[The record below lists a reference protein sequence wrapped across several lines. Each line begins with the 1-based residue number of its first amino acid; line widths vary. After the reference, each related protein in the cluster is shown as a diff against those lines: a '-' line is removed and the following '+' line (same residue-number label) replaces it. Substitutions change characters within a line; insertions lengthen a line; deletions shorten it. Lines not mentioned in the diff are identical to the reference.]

1 MTTPGR
7 YHFVAWSRRG
17 IGSELANPDYGG
29 ALPVRGTLSAALT
42 VAAQGPSPA
51 SEAAPPVTVLT
62 YGPGDVLGLDAR
74 HVIRTDPKDG
84 TANYEP
90 NYLACIEFDLPDLLW
105 LFTPAAPAGDR
116 LRPWLAL
123 VVLKDGEYTP
133 VTPPPQPLPAI
144 DVSALG
150 ALQLLDDAWNW
161 AHTQVSGDAGL
172 AATLSGTPGAVI
184 SRLMCPRRLDPE
196 TGYTAFLVP
205 AFEAGRLAGLGQD
218 VSGLT
223 STAAAWTTATQ
234 GPLRLP
240 YLYTFRFHTSDQG
253 DFESL
258 VRRLVP
264 RKLGTGIG
272 QRLMSVDDPMAD
284 FPSAGPPLGLDG
296 ALMSLVTAET
306 PWNDPAKTTFQDA
319 LATFINVPAPV
330 TDDPA
335 HPNPDDPVV
344 VPPIY
349 GRWHAGV
356 STVSPGAT
364 GWLDGLNLD
373 PRPRTEAGT
382 GTQVIQAHLTA
393 LMASAW
399 QQVAGIELANS
410 LLRGAQL
417 ARGTLTLLHARRLAV
432 ASNATLLTLTAPLH
446 ARLLASPQ
454 TVRAV
459 IAGSRVP
466 GQMFAPAFRRTTSP
480 AGAIRR
486 RQAAAGAVIGSL
498 GALVDRVNAAE
509 IAIVPP
515 PAPPGGLV
523 AIEDISDAT
532 RPPWSKYLPIRL
544 VAHTPEGTLRAVI
557 EADGPSG
564 GIRIAGLTPR
574 ALAAVPPRPGFAI
587 TEPPANGTGTGGTG
601 TGTGGTGGTSTGG
614 PNADSVE
621 ASRFRQAMIV
631 LGGALQAPAADPP
644 LAAALDTQ
652 ALRDTVVARIDPAVT
667 VPARVLS
674 LVDIGARL
682 GWQPADPIQPIMAAP
697 TFPQPMYA
705 PLRDLSPDYIL
716 PGVEQ
721 IPPDT
726 VGLLQSNHAFIE
738 AYMVGLNHEMAR
750 QLLWTGYPT
759 DLRGSYFRQFW
770 DVSGYVPQATDPTD
784 PTQLAELLKD
794 IPLINTWPL
803 AGPLGSHENRT
814 GIVPDNVV
822 LLIRGELLRR
832 YPNTV
837 IYAAKAKLD
846 GRQRVIDPTDER
858 YPLFAGTLPTDIT
871 FIGFNLSEAD
881 AKGGTPASPE
891 GFFFVFQQHPTEP
904 RFGLEPSATGTVQH
918 WADLAWTN
926 FAVPQQ
932 QVIAQA
938 ARQPAATPAI
948 VTYSNGW
955 APWRLASSVFG
966 TVLAQTSL
974 PAFLS
979 AGATPQD
986 TAITDDADDPGDTA
1000 NTWGADAAQ
1009 TAYITLRMPFRI
1021 AIHADLMVPQ

>member
-1 MTTPGR
+1 
-7 YHFVAWSRRG
+7 
-17 IGSELANPDYGG
+17 
-29 ALPVRGTLSAALT
+29 
-42 VAAQGPSPA
+42 
-51 SEAAPPVTVLT
+51 
-62 YGPGDVLGLDAR
+62 
-74 HVIRTDPKDG
+74 
-84 TANYEP
+84 
-90 NYLACIEFDLPDLLW
+90 
-105 LFTPAAPAGDR
+105 
-116 LRPWLAL
+116 
-123 VVLKDGEYTP
+123 
-133 VTPPPQPLPAI
+133 
-144 DVSALG
+144 
-150 ALQLLDDAWNW
+150 
-161 AHTQVSGDAGL
+161 
-172 AATLSGTPGAVI
+172 
-184 SRLMCPRRLDPE
+184 
-196 TGYTAFLVP
+196 
-205 AFEAGRLAGLGQD
+205 
-218 VSGLT
+218 
-223 STAAAWTTATQ
+223 
-234 GPLRLP
+234 
-240 YLYTFRFHTSDQG
+240 
-253 DFESL
+253 
-258 VRRLVP
+258 
-264 RKLGTGIG
+264 
-272 QRLMSVDDPMAD
+272 
-284 FPSAGPPLGLDG
+284 
-296 ALMSLVTAET
+296 
-306 PWNDPAKTTFQDA
+306 
-319 LATFINVPAPV
+319 
-330 TDDPA
+330 
-335 HPNPDDPVV
+335 
-344 VPPIY
+344 
-349 GRWHAGV
+349 
-356 STVSPGAT
+356 
-364 GWLDGLNLD
+364 
-373 PRPRTEAGT
+373 
-382 GTQVIQAHLTA
+382 
-393 LMASAW
+393 
-399 QQVAGIELANS
+399 
-410 LLRGAQL
+410 
-417 ARGTLTLLHARRLAV
+417 
-432 ASNATLLTLTAPLH
+432 
-446 ARLLASPQ
+446 
-454 TVRAV
+454 
-459 IAGSRVP
+459 
-466 GQMFAPAFRRTTSP
+466 
-480 AGAIRR
+480 
-486 RQAAAGAVIGSL
+486 
-498 GALVDRVNAAE
+498 
-509 IAIVPP
+509 
-515 PAPPGGLV
+515 
-523 AIEDISDAT
+523 
-532 RPPWSKYLPIRL
+532 
-544 VAHTPEGTLRAVI
+544 
-557 EADGPSG
+557 
-564 GIRIAGLTPR
+564 
-574 ALAAVPPRPGFAI
+574 
-587 TEPPANGTGTGGTG
+587 
-601 TGTGGTGGTSTGG
+601 
-614 PNADSVE
+614 
-621 ASRFRQAMIV
+621 
-631 LGGALQAPAADPP
+631 
-644 LAAALDTQ
+644 
-652 ALRDTVVARIDPAVT
+652 
-667 VPARVLS
+667 
-674 LVDIGARL
+674 
-682 GWQPADPIQPIMAAP
+682 
-697 TFPQPMYA
+697 MYA

-926 FAVPQQ
+926 FAIPQQ

>member
-17 IGSELANPDYGG
+17 IGSEIANPDYGG

-51 SEAAPPVTVLT
+51 SQAAPPVTVLT

-90 NYLACIEFDLPDLLW
+90 NYLACIEFDLPDLPW

-123 VVLKDGEYTP
+123 VVLKDSEFTL

-144 DVSALG
+144 DVSAPG
-150 ALQLLDDAWNW
+150 ALQPLDDAWNW
-161 AHTQVSGDAGL
+161 GHTQVSGDGGL
-172 AATLSGTPGAVI
+172 AATLSGTPGAVV

-223 STAAAWTTATQ
+223 STADAWMTATQ

-240 YLYTFRFHTSDQG
+240 YFYTFGFHTSDQG

-264 RKLGTGIG
+264 RKLGDGIG
-272 QRLMSVDDPMAD
+272 QRPMSVDSPMAG
-284 FPSAGPPLGLDG
+284 FASAGPPLGLDG
-296 ALMSLVTAET
+296 ALTSLVTTET
-306 PWNDPAKTTFQDA
+306 PWNDPAKTAFQDA

-330 TDDPA
+330 TDNPA

-356 STVSPGAT
+356 PTVSPAGT

-382 GTQVIQAHLTA
+382 GTQVVQAHLTA

-410 LLRGAQL
+410 MLRGAQL

-432 ASNATLLTLTAPLH
+432 ASNATLLTLTAPVH

-466 GQMFAPAFRRTTSP
+466 GQMFTAAFRRITSP

-486 RQAAAGAVIGSL
+486 RQAAAGAAIGSL

-509 IAIVPP
+509 IAVVPP

-523 AIEDISDAT
+523 AIEDISDAI

-544 VAHTPEGTLRAVI
+544 VAHTPEGTFRAVI
-557 EADGPSG
+557 EADGSSG
-564 GIRIAGLTPR
+564 GIRLAGLTPR

-587 TEPPANGTGTGGTG
+587 TEPPATGTVTGGTGTGGTG
-601 TGTGGTGGTSTGG
+601 IAGTGTAG
-614 PNADSVE
+614 PGDVADSVE
-621 ASRFRQAMIV
+621 AARFRQAMIA
-631 LGGALQAPAADPP
+631 LGGTLQAPASDPP
-644 LAAALDTQ
+644 IAVALDTQ
-652 ALRDTVVARIDPAVT
+652 ALRDIVVARLDPTVT

-682 GWQPADPIQPIMAAP
+682 GWQPLDPIQPIMAAP
-697 TFPQPMYA
+697 SFPQPMYA

-738 AYMVGLNHEMAR
+738 SYMVGLNHEMAR
-750 QLLWTGYPT
+750 QLLWAGYPT

-770 DVSGYVPQATDPTD
+770 DVSGYVREPGDPAD
-784 PTQLAELLKD
+784 PGQLAELLKD
-794 IPLINTWPL
+794 IPPINTWPL
-803 AGPLGSHENRT
+803 AGPLGTHENRA
-814 GIVPDNVV
+814 GIVADNVV

-858 YPLFAGTLPTDIT
+858 YPLYAGTLPTDIT
-871 FIGFNLSEAD
+871 FIGFNLSKAD
-881 AKGGTPASPE
+881 AVGGTPASPE

-904 RFGLEPSATGTVQH
+904 RFGLEPSATGAVQH

-926 FAVPQQ
+926 FGGPKQQAGPRPAV
-932 QVIAQA
+932 A
-938 ARQPAATPAI
+938 PAV

-974 PAFLS
+974 PDFLS
-979 AGATPQD
+979 ASATPQD
-986 TAITDDADDPGDTA
+986 IAIVDDAGDPVDTA
-1000 NTWGADAAQ
+1000 NMWGADAAQ
-1009 TAYITLRMPFRI
+1009 TAYITLRMPYRI

>member
-1 MTTPGR
+1 MTGPGR

-17 IGSELANPDYGG
+17 IGARLDNPDYGG
-29 ALPVRGTLSAALT
+29 PLPARGVLSAALT
-42 VAAQGPSPA
+42 VTADGPSPD
-51 SEAAPPVTVLT
+51 SEPVPPVTVLT
-62 YGPGDVLGLDAR
+62 YGPGDVIGFDAR
-74 HVIRTDPKDG
+74 HIIRTDPKDA
-84 TANYEP
+84 TPNYEP
-90 NYLACIEFDLPDLLW
+90 NYLACIEFDMPDLPW
-105 LFTPAAPAGDR
+105 LFTPAGPAGDR

-123 VVLKDGEYTP
+123 VVLKAGEYTL
-133 VTPPPQPLPAI
+133 VQPPPQPLPAI
-144 DVSALG
+144 DVTAIG
-150 ALQLLDDAWNW
+150 ALQPLDDAWNW

-172 AATLSGTPGAVI
+172 AATVSGAPGAVI

-205 AFEAGRLAGLGQD
+205 AFESGRLAGLGQD

-223 STAAAWTTATQ
+223 STPAAWTAATQ
-234 GPLRLP
+234 APLRLP
-240 YLYTFRFHTSDQG
+240 FFYSFVFHTSDQG

-264 RKLGTGIG
+264 RKLGADIG
-272 QRLMSVDDPMAD
+272 QRPMSVDDPMAN

-296 ALMSLVTAET
+296 ALMSLATSES
-306 PWNDPAKTTFQDA
+306 PWNDPDKADFQDA
-319 LATFINVPAPV
+319 LAAFINVPAPV

-344 VPPIY
+344 TPPIY
-349 GRWHAGV
+349 GRWQAGV
-356 STVSPGAT
+356 PTVSPGGT
-364 GWLDGLNLD
+364 GWLDGLSLD

-417 ARGTLTLLHARRLAV
+417 ARGTLTMLHARRFAA
-432 ASNATLLTLTAPLH
+432 ASNATLLSLTAPLH
-446 ARLLASPQ
+446 ARVLASPQ

-466 GQMFAPAFRRTTSP
+466 GQMFAAPFRRITSP

-486 RQAAAGAVIGSL
+486 RQSAAGAVIGSL
-498 GALVDRVNAAE
+498 GALVDRVNSAE

-515 PAPPGGLV
+515 PRPPGGLV
-523 AIEDISDAT
+523 AIEDITDAT
-532 RPPWSKYLPIRL
+532 RPPWARYLPIRL
-544 VAHTPEGTLRAVI
+544 TAHTPEGTFRAVI
-557 EADGPSG
+557 DADESSG

-574 ALAAVPPRPGFAI
+574 ALAAVPPRPDFAI
-587 TEPPANGTGTGGTG
+587 TEPPAAGAGTGGTG
-601 TGTGGTGGTSTGG
+601 TGRTGTGA
-614 PNADSVE
+614 ADSVE
-621 ASRFRQAMIV
+621 AGRFRQAMIQ
-631 LGGALQAPAADPP
+631 LGGALQAPAPDPP

-652 ALRDTVVARIDPAVT
+652 ALRDTLVTRLDPAAT
-667 VPARVLS
+667 VPARALS
-674 LVDIGARL
+674 LIDIGARL
-682 GWQPADPIQPIMAAP
+682 GWRPLDPIQPIMAAP

-750 QLLWTGYPT
+750 QLLWAGYPT

-770 DVSGYVPQATDPTD
+770 DVSGYVPEPGDPAD
-784 PTQLAELLKD
+784 PAQLAELLKD
-794 IPLINTWPL
+794 IPPINTWPL
-803 AGPLGSHENRT
+803 AGPLGSHENRA

-822 LLIRGELLRR
+822 LIIRGELLRR

-926 FAVPQQ
+926 FGVPRQQ
-932 QVIAQA
+932 ANGQHVN
-938 ARQPAATPAI
+938 ARPARRPATVGYA
-948 VTYSNGW
+948 NGW
-955 APWRLASSVFG
+955 APWRLASTTFG
-966 TVLAQTSL
+966 AVLAGAAL
-974 PAFLS
+974 PTFLS
-979 AGATPQD
+979 ASAQPQGIAIADD
-986 TAITDDADDPGDTA
+986 TADPDDAA
-1000 NTWGADAAQ
+1000 NAWGTDAAQ
-1009 TAYITLRMPFRI
+1009 TAYITLRMPYRI
-1021 AIHADLMVPQ
+1021 AIHADLMVPS

>member
-51 SEAAPPVTVLT
+51 SQAAPPVTVLT

-90 NYLACIEFDLPDLLW
+90 NYLACIEFDLPDLPW

-123 VVLKDGEYTP
+123 VVLKDSEFTS

-144 DVSALG
+144 DVSVLG
-150 ALQLLDDAWNW
+150 ALQPLDDAWNW
-161 AHTQVSGDAGL
+161 GHTQVSGDGGL

-184 SRLMCPRRLDPE
+184 SRLICPRRLDPE
-196 TGYTAFLVP
+196 AGYTAFLVP

-223 STAAAWTTATQ
+223 STPAAWTSATQ

-240 YLYTFRFHTSDQG
+240 YLYTFGFHTSDQG

-264 RKLGTGIG
+264 RKLGAGIG
-272 QRLMSVDDPMAD
+272 QRLMSVDSPMAA

-296 ALMSLVTAET
+296 ALTSLVTTET
-306 PWNDPAKTTFQDA
+306 PWNDPAKTAFQDA
-319 LATFINVPAPV
+319 LAAFINVPAPV
-330 TDDPA
+330 TDDPD

-344 VPPIY
+344 VPPVY

-356 STVSPGAT
+356 PTVSPLGT

-382 GTQVIQAHLTA
+382 GTQVVQAHLTA

-410 LLRGAQL
+410 MLRGAQL

-459 IAGSRVP
+459 VAGSRVP
-466 GQMFAPAFRRTTSP
+466 GQMFTAAFRRITSS
-480 AGAIRR
+480 AGAIRQ
-486 RQAAAGAVIGSL
+486 RQAAAGAHIGSL

-523 AIEDISDAT
+523 AIEDIGAAI

-544 VAHTPEGTLRAVI
+544 VAHTPEGTFRAVI
-557 EADGPSG
+557 EADGSSG
-564 GIRIAGLTPR
+564 VIRIAALTPR
-574 ALAAVPPRPGFAI
+574 AFAALPPRPEFAI
-587 TEPPANGTGTGGTG
+587 TEPPATGTVAGGTGAGGTG
-601 TGTGGTGGTSTGG
+601 TAGTGAV
-614 PNADSVE
+614 ADSVE
-621 ASRFRQAMIV
+621 AARFRRAMIA

-652 ALRDTVVARIDPAVT
+652 ALRDTVVATLDPALT

-674 LVDIGARL
+674 LVDIGVRL
-682 GWQPADPIQPIMAAP
+682 GWQPLDPIQPIMAAP
-697 TFPQPMYA
+697 SFPQPMYA

-716 PGVEQ
+716 PGVEL

-738 AYMVGLNHEMAR
+738 SYMVGLNHEMAR
-750 QLLWTGYPT
+750 QLLWAGYPT

-770 DVSGYVPQATDPTD
+770 DVSGYVREPGDPAD
-784 PTQLAELLKD
+784 PAQLAELLKD
-794 IPLINTWPL
+794 IPPINTWPL
-803 AGPLGSHENRT
+803 AGPLGTHENRT
-814 GIVPDNVV
+814 GIVADNVV

-858 YPLFAGTLPTDIT
+858 YPLYAGTLPTDIT
-871 FIGFNLSEAD
+871 FIGFNLSKAD
-881 AKGGTPASPE
+881 AVGGTPASPE

-926 FAVPQQ
+926 FGVPKQ
-932 QVIAQA
+932 QA
-938 ARQPAATPAI
+938 APSPAMAPA
-948 VTYSNGW
+948 VATYSNGW

-966 TVLAQTSL
+966 AVLAQASL

-986 TAITDDADDPGDTA
+986 IAITNDAGDPDDTA

-1009 TAYITLRMPFRI
+1009 TAYITLRMPYRI